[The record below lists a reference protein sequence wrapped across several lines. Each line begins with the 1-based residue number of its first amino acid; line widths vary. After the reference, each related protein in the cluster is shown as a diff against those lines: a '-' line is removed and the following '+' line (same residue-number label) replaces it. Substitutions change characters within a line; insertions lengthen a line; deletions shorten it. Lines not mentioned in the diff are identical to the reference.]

1 MELVTPLPIWLAAFD
16 KSWQLPAL
24 RPFSNTAAYFVVP
37 HCPRGQHDNLASHWS
52 RGIIGQSAWAARYW
66 IGKDHSQSSS
76 VLPLSHVGR
85 NWHKDPIYRIHGTMH
100 ATVLSLPSTEKAGWD
115 LQPQFLLCFSRQSA
129 ATHSHILSPIN
140 HIQALLVCRTHSPE
154 APSPGALSKTIA
166 NRVSRRMWDCC
177 SRATALSLPS
187 LAPWKAFKVEVMTT
201 WPQQSSHV
209 LAHMRA
215 CLHNFFHPYLV
226 VCMFPGSLSSSFQ
239 A

>member
-100 ATVLSLPSTEKAGWD
+100 ATVLSLPSTEKKRLAET
-115 LQPQFLLCFSRQSA
+115 FS
-129 ATHSHILSPIN
+129 HSSCCAF
-140 HIQALLVCRTHSPE
+140 Q
-154 APSPGALSKTIA
+154 G
-166 NRVSRRMWDCC
+166 RVQQH
-177 SRATALSLPS
+177 TLTFSLP
-187 LAPWKAFKVEVMTT
+187 LTTYKLYWCVEHIVLKLL
-201 WPQQSSHV
+201 PQE
-209 LAHMRA
+209 
-215 CLHNFFHPYLV
+215 PLV
-226 VCMFPGSLSSSFQ
+226 KPLPTEWVGGCGTAAAEPPRSVFPLLRPEKHLKLK
-239 A
+239 